1 MQAPGLYWIN
11 IDRQSDAALLCRQVI
26 AAQPATH
33 KVALICSGDKPESL
47 LAELA
52 SPALQKLPLYQLP
65 EKKAALTQLSD
76 DLMRALRPQNR
87 LLILLAHASL
97 WQTFTTEELREWTR
111 TLAAWLR
118 RQGCTLL
125 ILSHG
130 GGINKLKGQLS
141 AQHRILNGLS
151 SLQWHQAPN
160 ASPARFRITRNM

>member
-1 MQAPGLYWIN
+1 
-11 IDRQSDAALLCRQVI
+11 
-26 AAQPATH
+26 
-33 KVALICSGDKPESL
+33 
-47 LAELA
+47 
-52 SPALQKLPLYQLP
+52 
-65 EKKAALTQLSD
+65 
-76 DLMRALRPQNR
+76 MRALRPQNR

-111 TLAAWLR
+111 ALAAWLR

-151 SLQWHQAPN
+151 SLQWQQDSAQYLVNWWSTENGIN
-160 ASPARFRITRNM
+160 ANQLLTLYAAEGGWQGEDENSQPPHRLAQR

>member
-1 MQAPGLYWIN
+1 
-11 IDRQSDAALLCRQVI
+11 AAL
-26 AAQPATH
+26 A
-33 KVALICSGDKPESL
+33 
-47 LAELA
+47 
-52 SPALQKLPLYQLP
+52 
-65 EKKAALTQLSD
+65 QLSD

-87 LLILLAHASL
+87 LLSLLAHASL

-141 AQHRILNGLS
+141 
-151 SLQWHQAPN
+151 
-160 ASPARFRITRNM
+160 T

>member
-1 MQAPGLYWIN
+1 
-11 IDRQSDAALLCRQVI
+11 
-26 AAQPATH
+26 
-33 KVALICSGDKPESL
+33 
-47 LAELA
+47 
-52 SPALQKLPLYQLP
+52 
-65 EKKAALTQLSD
+65 
-76 DLMRALRPQNR
+76 MRALRPQNR

-111 TLAAWLR
+111 TLAARLR

-151 SLQWHQAPN
+151 SLQWQQDSAQYSELVEHRKRHQCQSA
-160 ASPARFRITRNM
+160 ADAVRRGRRLAG